1 MTREEI
7 IESKNDLIGA
17 NLCGANLCDG
27 AADAL
32 HAMELAE
39 TDVQQLQAKICECK
53 YCKDTG
59 YLSALG
65 ESVQAN
71 EHSPGWKYCPYCSR
85 KLSTV
90 R

>member
-39 TDVQQLQAKICECK
+39 TDVQQAQAKLRAVADKLFVCHFQSGSGGLDNLALINELRE
-53 YCKDTG
+53 
-59 YLSALG
+59 LSA
-65 ESVQAN
+65 VQ
-71 EHSPGWKYCPYCSR
+71 
-85 KLSTV
+85 
-90 R
+90 